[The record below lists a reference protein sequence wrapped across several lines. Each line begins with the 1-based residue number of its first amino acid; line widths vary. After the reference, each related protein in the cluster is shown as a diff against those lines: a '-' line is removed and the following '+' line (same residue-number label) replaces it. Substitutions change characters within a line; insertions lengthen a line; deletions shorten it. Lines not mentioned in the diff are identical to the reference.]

1 MESVKD
7 TPVRFDIKAEEADFA
22 HFIKAV
28 KSSPRLVQTSY
39 TPADEKNH
47 FVIYKFTEGI
57 LQGAGKCVIVYDTKA
72 GKISL
77 TAKTDVL
84 ERFKQLYIKRDS
96 LIMENESEKRDAHTS
111 AIVVHSENSRLPV
124 EHKGKNLPRKAV
136 VHSKEAAVRTPDKPN
151 LPQKKTVAKPVFQ
164 PPNKAQKV
172 ADEARTV
179 KTVPADNGKS
189 VPVATD
195 GDAIP
200 EYKNGYAIKKYARR
214 RLDEALKG
222 IKAMRGVS
230 YKPDAVANKG
240 KPDEAETYIVSGT
253 DGQKVILRFMP
264 KKEILQIQ
272 GKRCHLFS
280 DVQVLLLKD
289 ADFKSVVVTRDEPE
303 NGKNT
308 QNASTMQRRLKKVL
322 PHAFELLGEQSK
334 IDLTIGYIDINNS
347 ETKLSDYS
355 SLLTPPYRGLEKF
368 ISDLQKARG
377 IEVKMIG
384 QGYEK
389 DDDGNY
395 RLKSGYRKR
404 IDSVVY
410 NEVMSA
416 LYTEYFA
423 RRNFYTPSDFS
434 GDGAPRIITDKQ
446 EVKRI
451 FDHLIE
457 VLNYNGKKLKEIGF
471 TIRTSQSAKE

>member
-1 MESVKD
+1 MESIKD
-7 TPVRFDIKAEEADFA
+7 TPVRFDIKAEEVDFA
-22 HFIKAV
+22 HFIEAL
-28 KSSPRLVQTSY
+28 KSSPQLVQTSY

-57 LQGAGKCVIVYDTKA
+57 LQGAGKCAVVYDTKA
-72 GKISL
+72 GKLSL

-96 LIMENESEKRDAHTS
+96 LLMENRSDKRAASVPALVASGDK
-111 AIVVHSENSRLPV
+111 SRLPV

-136 VHSKEAAVRTPDKPN
+136 VHSKETAVRAQDKPSA
-151 LPQKKTVAKPVFQ
+151 PQKKAADNASVLPHRAQKLTDNAPVNVKPKQAENAKPVQ
-164 PPNKAQKV
+164 TSTEG
-172 ADEARTV
+172 EAV
-179 KTVPADNGKS
+179 
-189 VPVATD
+189 
-195 GDAIP
+195 P

-214 RLDEALKG
+214 RLEEALKG
-222 IKAMRGVS
+222 VKAMRGVS

-253 DGQKVILRFMP
+253 DGQKVILRYMP
-264 KKEILQIQ
+264 KKEILQLQ

-289 ADFKSVVVTRDEPE
+289 ADFKSVVVTNAEPE
-303 NGKNT
+303 KGKNT

-322 PHAFELLGEQSK
+322 PNAFDLLGEQSK

-416 LYTEYFA
+416 LYVEYFS
-423 RRNFYTPSDFS
+423 RRNFYTHSDFS

-457 VLNYNGKKLKEIGF
+457 VLDYNGKKLKEIGF
-471 TIRTSQSAKE
+471 TI